1 MIIQPLSETRG
12 GCRSVL
18 ALAADDTAK
27 IDALK
32 DHGELGRVDL
42 CAGLS
47 RWHERELRQE
57 PGEASASG
65 EEDEVSAED
74 VESELLLTDCG
85 QAVVGLSYVDRA
97 ERNESSEMSWR
108 GRHRAIRP
116 NNLHRACSWKASSHP
131 IASVSLITFAS

>member
-57 PGEASASG
+57 ARLPRLAKK
-65 EEDEVSAED
+65 
-74 VESELLLTDCG
+74 TR
-85 QAVVGLSYVDRA
+85 YPPRM
-97 ERNESSEMSWR
+97 SSPS
-108 GRHRAIRP
+108 
-116 NNLHRACSWKASSHP
+116 CC
-131 IASVSLITFAS
+131 